1 MVKGHIN
8 TSEET
13 ILSSYDG
20 YFKRLWNNS
29 ERAEYGMEGFE
40 EAFDQRESKK
50 KTLKENQRLFNL
62 AIKHDLL

>member
-1 MVKGHIN
+1 MSSTSFKEACRVFWMVKGHIN

-40 EAFDQRESKK
+40 EAFDQQESKK
-50 KTLKENQRLFNL
+50 KL
-62 AIKHDLL
+62 